1 MKLLNHLKKTKA
13 TLTEKDRQHLGTERG
28 LNPVG
33 IISNVHRITKEEA
46 SALLGYTAPSDGL
59 LIHGHG
65 KGFQFRPD
73 IPNKNKKGKDI
84 KYLTPKSK
92 PYDAILPDMTG
103 LKGNYWED
111 INELKK
117 QAIQIDGKPCVV
129 VTEGG
134 FKAIAGCSVGI
145 PTVGLLGVWMG
156 LTSKG
161 EDGSKKQELIPALK
175 WLAENGIGMIIAFD
189 ADCKTNENVIKA
201 QKFLVKELKKYKI
214 PLYNVTGHWDTQ
226 EGKGMDD
233 YIQNN
238 DGDKFKELLI
248 KAETIEHWEQQLL
261 PTVNKGKIPKADI
274 LAKVIA
280 EEYKDT
286 LAYNAEV
293 GLWMQYGLENL
304 GVWTSVTNDV
314 AEHIVSSIVDSKN
327 IEGYGRH
334 SYITDILK
342 KLRCSLT
349 ECEWNE
355 ANSKHYLP
363 HKNGVLEIATGKLLP
378 HSPGYKFRWHI
389 PRDYNPLASDWS
401 LISDWLDEVTGKK
414 EELKNALI
422 CYCNAVLKSRSDL
435 QKCLFT
441 QGRGGTGKTTFQN
454 LLIQMIGESNVL
466 VTTLEDFCSSRFET
480 ANAYGKRLVV
490 FSDEDKFKG
499 KLSRFKDLTGQGSLR
514 FERKG
519 KDAERGFIYN
529 GMVMMASNHNPFVS
543 EQSGALKRRLLHI
556 PFDKKPKK
564 KDEKLLNKLVS
575 QLDAFINH
583 ILTLDD
589 NYVTETLGNTS
600 SSPLL
605 SYIDWEQATTNDS
618 VAWWIDEWLITGKDF
633 KTPVGNNK
641 NEIKEVGDIA
651 ADIKT
656 LYGSYHYR
664 CQNEGKIPKSS
675 TQFSKQLLE
684 LCNDTLGLNYVE
696 KKRNSHHIFITGLR
710 LRVEGAD
717 DNIPIIGESM
727 LDDKEVKDNPTYPT
741 QASHSKEYSPTP
753 NPTSSPTANP
763 TLPDEFN
770 NEMRITSHDKED
782 KSNDVGVDVGKKVE
796 SNVEVEPL
804 PDKDSVECVGLESS
818 PYKKYKCGEKVKV
831 IHPDRP
837 DYGMTGIVVRES
849 FGQWVDVSLKGDLP
863 KGVKKRTNRIPVDGV
878 EKVKKEE

>member
-1 MKLLNHLKKTKA
+1 MHNVTRIPQKEA
-13 TLTEKDRQHLGTERG
+13 TD
-28 LNPVG
+28 
-33 IISNVHRITKEEA
+33 
-46 SALLGYTAPSDGL
+46 LLGYLAPSDGL
-59 LIHGHG
+59 LIGG
-65 KGFQFRPD
+65 YGNGLQFKPD
-73 IPNKNKKGKDI
+73 KPRVSDKGKDI
-84 KYLTPKSK
+84 KYLTPASK
-92 PYDAILPDMTG
+92 PYDAILPLCPE
-103 LKGNYWED
+103 LKHEYWHNLD
-111 INELKK
+111 ELKK
-117 QAIQIDGKPCVV
+117 RVIQINGKPCIVI
-129 VTEGG
+129 TEGG
-134 FKAIAGCSVGI
+134 FKAIAGCSIGV
-145 PTVGLLGVWMG
+145 PTVGLLGVEMG
-156 LTSKG
+156 LTSSGK
-161 EDGSKKQELIPALK
+161 DKKKKRELIPALK
-175 WLAENGIGMIIAFD
+175 RLAEAGFGFIFAFD
-189 ADCKTNENVIKA
+189 ADCATNRNVKKA
-201 QKFLVKELKKYKI
+201 QASLVKVLKEYNI
-214 PLYNVTGHWDTQ
+214 PLYNITGHWKVN

-233 YIQNN
+233 YIQGNGADN
-238 DGDKFKELLI
+238 FKEIVI
-248 KAETIEHWEQQLL
+248 KPETIEHWEQQLL
-261 PTVNKGKIPKADI
+261 PAESKGKVPKADI
-274 LAKVIA
+274 LAQEIA
-280 EEYKDT
+280 EEYKDKF
-286 LAYNAEV
+286 AYNAEV
-293 GLWMQYGLENL
+293 GLWMQYGLKDL

-349 ECEWNE
+349 EREWNE

-363 HKNGVLEIATGKLLP
+363 HKNGVLEIATGKFLP
-378 HSPGYKFRWHI
+378 HSPGYKFRWQI

-529 GMVMMASNHNPFVS
+529 GMVTMASNHNPFVS

-564 KDEKLLNKLVS
+564 KDEKLLDKLVS

-589 NYVTETLGNTS
+589 SYVTETLGNTS
-600 SSPLL
+600 NSPLL

-618 VAWWIDEWLITGKDF
+618 VAWWINEWLIADKNS

-651 ADIKT
+651 ANIKT

-675 TQFSKQLLE
+675 TAFSKQLLE

-717 DNIPIIGESM
+717 DNIPTMGELM
-727 LDDKEVKDNPTYPT
+727 LDDKEVEDNPTYPT
-741 QASHSKEYSPTP
+741 QASHDKEYSPTP
-753 NPTSSPTANP
+753 NSTSSPTVNP
-763 TLPDEFN
+763 TLPDESN
-770 NEMRITSHDKED
+770 NEVKITGHDKED
-782 KSNDVGVDVGKKVE
+782 KNNDVGFDVSEKVE

-804 PDKDSVECVGLESS
+804 PDKDSVEYVGLKSS

-831 IHPDRP
+831 IHLDRA
-837 DYGMTGIVVRES
+837 DCGRLGIVVRES